1 MAQEITGNGA
11 ADRHRDAPQARER
24 NCHKIATDWRELH
37 GAIQLKAIDI
47 PLADPHFWGMQ
58 GSMRVAQLCDAP
70 GLTWGSHRNNH
81 FDVSLAMFTHV
92 AAAAPGQITVDR
104 HALNLAGKGSVSLG
118 SRSTSGLGK
127 WRCRIVRDLGSKID
141 GERVAL
147 GARDGAMA
155 MQYLIPGWAFDNK

>member
-58 GSMRVAQLCDAP
+58 GSMRVASCATP
-70 GLTWGSHRNNH
+70 R
-81 FDVSLAMFTHV
+81 A
-92 AAAAPGQITVDR
+92 
-104 HALNLAGKGSVSLG
+104 
-118 SRSTSGLGK
+118 
-127 WRCRIVRDLGSKID
+127 
-141 GERVAL
+141 
-147 GARDGAMA
+147 
-155 MQYLIPGWAFDNK
+155 